1 MSHPFL
7 SCLVAISIAHLGSR
21 IVLRPKEPFL
31 LRYGHLTA
39 WRVLWE
45 AILLFGTL
53 SLSTVLFEE
62 PARTVAWASA
72 YLAFSLM
79 NELTWRAAPKGK
91 VQYLGTYL
99 LHTASIVLLAQ
110 QLSHAKWRDLYSL
123 HLEETQRWRILV
135 FILVYLATIFLGGR
149 VIRRLIR
156 GLGIPPITNETS
168 TQLQDAGLYIGW
180 LERFLV
186 LTALCMQAPAMVGLI
201 LTAKS
206 LARFPEFKEPRFAE
220 YFLVG
225 TLLSLVIA
233 VLGGLILI
241 ETLYGTLSVK

>member
-1 MSHPFL
+1 VTHPFL
-7 SCLVAISIAHLGSR
+7 LCLAAISIAHLGSR
-21 IVLRPKEPFL
+21 IVLSPKEPFH
-31 LRYGHLTA
+31 LRHRSLA
-39 WRVLWE
+39 ARRVLLE
-45 AILLFGTL
+45 AILLSGML
-53 SLSTVLFEE
+53 SFSKVLFEA
-62 PARTVAWASA
+62 PARTAAWASA
-72 YLAFSLM
+72 YVAFSLI
-79 NELTWRAAPKGK
+79 NELVWGAGPKGK
-91 VQYLGTYL
+91 GQYVGTYL
-99 LHTASIVLLAQ
+99 LQTVSIVFLAH
-110 QLSHAKWRDLYSL
+110 QLSRAQWRDLYGL
-123 HLEETQRWRILV
+123 QLEETQRWRILV
-135 FILVYLATIFLGGR
+135 VILVYLVTIFLGGR
-149 VIRRLIR
+149 FIRRLIR

-201 LTAKS
+201 ITAKS

-233 VLGGLILI
+233 VLGGLVLI